1 MNIIGDR
8 MAAAYDEAI
17 EGLCGAT
24 PKGHYARRGTAR
36 AAVTQA
42 GVATLNAAYDL
53 SREPDLEALHEMAVE
68 VSGQVEA
75 WSIMVRVDA
84 DADGAVADLA
94 TRHGL
99 TTRRELPLLACG
111 VDELVL
117 RADEAQRERVRQV
130 GAADS
135 DRYTDVLTRGFE
147 VPDGLFGSLMGGAV
161 LDAERID
168 GYLYEEDGQ
177 ALGTGMGMRHRG
189 VVGVFNIAV
198 VPDARGRG
206 LGRAITEKVVR
217 DAIAAGADAAYLQSS
232 ALGRPLYESMGFR
245 FQENWIAFHA

>member
-8 MAAAYDEAI
+8 MAAAYDDAI
-17 EGLCGAT
+17 EDLCGAT
-24 PKGHYARRGTAR
+24 PKGYYARRGTAR
-36 AAVTQA
+36 AAVTHA
-42 GVATLNAAYDL
+42 GAATLNVAYDL
-53 SREPDLEALHEMAVE
+53 SREPDLEALHELATE

-75 WSIMVRVDA
+75 WSIMVRSEV
-84 DADGAVADLA
+84 DGAVADLA
-94 TRHGL
+94 ARHGL
-99 TTRRELPLLACG
+99 AARSELPLLACT
-111 VDELVL
+111 VDELVF
-117 RADEAQRERVRQV
+117 RADEAQRERVLRV

-147 VPDGLFGSLMGGAV
+147 APDGLFGSLMGGAV

-168 GYLYEEDGQ
+168 GYLYEEAGQ
-177 ALGTGMGMRHRG
+177 ALGTGLGMRTHG

-217 DAIAAGADAAYLQSS
+217 DGIAAGADAAYLQSS

>member
-1 MNIIGDR
+1 MTIIGDR
-8 MAAAYDEAI
+8 MAAAYDDAI
-17 EGLCGAT
+17 EDLCGAT
-24 PKGHYARRGTAR
+24 PKGHYARRSTAR
-36 AAVTQA
+36 AAVTHA
-42 GVATLNAAYDL
+42 RAATLNVAYDL
-53 SREPDLEALHEMAVE
+53 SPEPDLDVLHELATE
-68 VSGQVEA
+68 VSRQVEA
-75 WSIMVRVDA
+75 WSIMVRY
-84 DADGAVADLA
+84 DADGSVAELA
-94 TRHGL
+94 ARHGL
-99 TTRRELPLLACG
+99 AARSDLPLLAG
-111 VDELVL
+111 AADELVL
-117 RADEAQRERVRQV
+117 RADEAQLARVRRV

-147 VPDGLFGSLMGGAV
+147 APDGLFGPLMGGAV

-177 ALGTGMGMRHRG
+177 LLGTGLGMHTRG

-198 VPDARGRG
+198 VPAARGRG

-217 DAIAAGADAAYLQSS
+217 DGVAAGADAAYLQSS

>member
-8 MAAAYDEAI
+8 MAAAYDVAI
-17 EGLCGAT
+17 EDLCGAT

-42 GVATLNAAYDL
+42 GAATLNVAYDL
-53 SREPDLEALHEMAVE
+53 SRDPDLEALHEMAVE

-84 DADGAVADLA
+84 DGAVADLA

-99 TTRRELPLLACG
+99 TARSELPLLACG

-117 RADEAQRERVRQV
+117 RADEAQREHVLRV

-135 DRYTDVLTRGFE
+135 DRYTDVLTRGFDA
-147 VPDGLFGSLMGGAV
+147 PDGLFGSLMGGAV

-177 ALGTGMGMRHRG
+177 ALGTGLGMRTRD

-217 DAIAAGADAAYLQSS
+217 DGIAAGADAAYLQSS